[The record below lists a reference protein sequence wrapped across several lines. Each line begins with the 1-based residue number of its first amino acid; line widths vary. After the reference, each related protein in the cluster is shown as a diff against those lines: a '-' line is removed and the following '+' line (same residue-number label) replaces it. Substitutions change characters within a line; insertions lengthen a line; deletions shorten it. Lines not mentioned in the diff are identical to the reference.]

1 MANKAKRSLSGYL
14 PFLLLIFTL
23 AILWTVSG
31 NSNAEN
37 VQQKVFSSPEDAVKA
52 LIAAAKSEN
61 KQQLLEIFGP
71 GSEDL
76 VSSGDEK
83 ADEIAMQKFVKRTE
97 EMNHVNITSDGGAIL
112 NIGNDDWPF
121 PVPIIKDGDK
131 WRFDTASGMEEI
143 LDRRIGKNELNTI
156 SVCANFV
163 SAERDYASKDRNGN
177 GVLEYARKFVSTP
190 GKQDG
195 LYWDAAKDEEESPIG
210 PLMAG
215 ATAEGYEIS
224 KAQPEPIPY
233 HGYYYRI
240 LTSQGPDAPG
250 GRYNYII
257 NGYMVGGFALLAYPA
272 KYGSSGVMT
281 FLVNQNGAI
290 YQKDLGENTEK
301 IAIAIN
307 EFNPDKTWEK
317 VE

>member
-1 MANKAKRSLSGYL
+1 
-14 PFLLLIFTL
+14 
-23 AILWTVSG
+23 
-31 NSNAEN
+31 
-37 VQQKVFSSPEDAVKA
+37 
-52 LIAAAKSEN
+52 
-61 KQQLLEIFGP
+61 
-71 GSEDL
+71 
-76 VSSGDEK
+76 
-83 ADEIAMQKFVKRTE
+83 
-97 EMNHVNITSDGGAIL
+97 MNHVDISSDGKAIL
-112 NIGNDDWPF
+112 SIGNDDWPF

-131 WRFDTASGMEEI
+131 WRFDTASGMEEM

-195 LYWDAAKDEEESPIG
+195 LYWDAAKNEEESPIG
-210 PLMAG
+210 PMMAS

-250 GRYNYII
+250 GKYNYII
-257 NGYMVGGFALLAYPA
+257 NGYMIGGFALLAYPA

-290 YQKDLGENTEK
+290 YQKDLGLNTEK
-301 IAIAIN
+301 IAKAIK
-307 EFNPDKTWEK
+307 EFNPDKTWKKLE
-317 VE
+317 